1 MYSEIAQ
8 ILGLLGELNIT
19 TINMLHD
26 PVEKVET
33 CKNRWG
39 DFSRD
44 MKL

>member
-1 MYSEIAQ
+1 MYSRDFPD
-8 ILGLLGELNIT
+8 LGTYRRINIT
-19 TINMLHD
+19 TINMLND

-33 CKNRWG
+33 YKNRWG